1 MDFTRSSRMNICI
14 FKEGKGHCSPLS
26 HPQSFSLYCLF
37 FKAFA
42 LRVQKLSPLYYDF
55 QGVFFIVYISMNK
68 KESTLKILC
77 QNQDR
82 MIQKYGAISFFT
94 LAESFY
100 SVKYGSS
107 NIASNIQLL
116 IVNIYFFCK
125 FCFFRL
131 KPEQYKKC
139 QYCRLFKKTHL
150 ETHKNKTN

>member
-100 SVKYGSS
+100 SVKYKIVKYSVKYS
-107 NIASNIQLL
+107 TVDCRL
-116 IVNIYFFCK
+116 IINIYFF
-125 FCFFRL
+125 
-131 KPEQYKKC
+131 YKIFS
-139 QYCRLFKKTHL
+139 LD
-150 ETHKNKTN
+150 